1 MIRIERTITI
11 HRPIQEVF
19 GYLSDVEHGPAYI
32 SGQRTAHKTSTGP
45 IGLGTTFATSGGL
58 LHHSES
64 YEVTEYEPYSRL
76 GWKATSGPPSTM
88 TWGFEPS
95 GPSTRVTFTSVVS
108 MTGPLRLAE
117 PIMGGFARGRVDND
131 LGRLKELL
139 AVTRTSATTE
149 RSW

>member
-32 SGQRTAHKTSTGP
+32 SGQRTARKTSAGP
-45 IGLGTTFATSGGL
+45 VGLGTTFATSGGL
-58 LHHSES
+58 LHGSES
-64 YEVTEYEPYSRL
+64 YEITEYQPYSRL
-76 GWKATSGPPSTM
+76 GWTSTSGPSSTM
-88 TWGFEPS
+88 IWGFEPS
-95 GPSTRVTFTSVVS
+95 GPSTRVTYTSVVS
-108 MTGPLRLAE
+108 MAGPLRLAE
-117 PIMGGFARGRVDND
+117 PIMQGIAGGRADHD

-139 AVTRTSATTE
+139 AVTRTSATGE